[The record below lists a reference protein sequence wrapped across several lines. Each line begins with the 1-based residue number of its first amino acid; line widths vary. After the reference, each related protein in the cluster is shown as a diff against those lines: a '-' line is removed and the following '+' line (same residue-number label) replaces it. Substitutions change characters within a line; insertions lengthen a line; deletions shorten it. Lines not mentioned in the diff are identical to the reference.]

1 MNAELCAQVSNYLF
15 EIQITLS
22 NVLVLPVCFSPIS
35 SGRDSLEID
44 DVTYFRAPIKSVPSE
59 SKYNDR

>member
-44 DVTYFRAPIKSVPSE
+44 DHILPSTNQI
-59 SKYNDR
+59 STI